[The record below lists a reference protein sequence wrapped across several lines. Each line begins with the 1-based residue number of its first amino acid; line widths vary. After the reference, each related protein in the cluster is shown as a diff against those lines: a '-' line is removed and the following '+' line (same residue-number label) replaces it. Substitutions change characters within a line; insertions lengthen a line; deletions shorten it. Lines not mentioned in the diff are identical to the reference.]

1 MQSLQTPV
9 KEPGFMML
17 KKTRSQEEN
26 DKKQKIL
33 FDLVCLKLMLP

>member
-9 KEPGFMML
+9 KEPGFM

-33 FDLVCLKLMLP
+33 FELVCLKLMLP